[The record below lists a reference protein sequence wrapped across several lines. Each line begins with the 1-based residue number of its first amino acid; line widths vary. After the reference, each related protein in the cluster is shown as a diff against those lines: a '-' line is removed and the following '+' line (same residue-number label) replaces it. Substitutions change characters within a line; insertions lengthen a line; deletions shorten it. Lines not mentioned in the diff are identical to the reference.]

1 MNSKGEISDYFN
13 GTDDIRNKIIRCVG
27 CPEKRFEEDALRI
40 MRAVRFSSQLGYE
53 NDETLASIYQYY
65 CTWDAMNE
73 ELKRVYGYTSTSLL
87 KLQGHYNTIYN
98 IKGDF

>member
-1 MNSKGEISDYFN
+1 MLEIKNINEQLYFLIN
-13 GTDDIRNKIIRCVG
+13 
-27 CPEKRFEEDALRI
+27 A
-40 MRAVRFSSQLGYE
+40 SQLGYE
-53 NDETLASIYQYY
+53 DDETLASIYQYY

>member
-1 MNSKGEISDYFN
+1 MLEIKNINEQLYFLIN
-13 GTDDIRNKIIRCVG
+13 
-27 CPEKRFEEDALRI
+27 A
-40 MRAVRFSSQLGYE
+40 SQLGYE

-73 ELKRVYGYTSTSLL
+73 ELKRVYGYTSISLL